1 MTLKEFNEKISQLK
15 AEGLELAKE
24 NKLPEAEAKRKEI
37 EKLEADFASA
47 KEQFAESNVLD
58 KGTNVPDDMQNV
70 QKLGEENEN
79 MEKIY
84 DASSVEYKNAF
95 LKMISGREDQITEQE
110 NTAYIHTTQNTDAVL
125 PTTMLNEIWDLVSK
139 EHSIV
144 GDVTTHKTGTVLEIV
159 KHTEV
164 VKGKAAKQTK
174 ANEGKAPTDDEQNT
188 FVKVVLSGNDFSK
201 SVELSYAEAE
211 MSIDALEKY
220 LITEIASSLGDAI
233 ADDMVSTIESGV
245 AAANVLE
252 TATANTITYDEIA
265 GAFAALKRAKNV
277 VVYCT
282 RATIYNRLATLKDTA
297 GHLIFVPSANEDADG
312 RLLGAIVKVED
323 SVADDKL
330 LIGDPKK
337 VVNNVITDVLVETD
351 KDIKAHKYIYSG
363 YERSECS
370 LIDDKAFATLTVK
383 ATS

>member
-1 MTLKEFNEKISQLK
+1 MDLQEFNEKISQLK
-15 AEGLELAKE
+15 AEGLQLAKE
-24 NKLPEAEAKRKEI
+24 NKLAEAEAKKKEI
-37 EKLEADFASA
+37 EELEAEFTKA

-58 KGTNVPDDMQNV
+58 KGTNVPNEMQNV

-95 LKMISGREDQITEQE
+95 LKMISGREEQLTEQE
-110 NTAYIHTTQNTDAVL
+110 NTAYTHTTSNTSAVL
-125 PTTMLNEIWDLVSK
+125 PTTMLNQIWDLVSK

-144 GDVTTHKTGTVLEIV
+144 GDVTTYKTGTILEIV

-164 VKGKAAKQTK
+164 VAGKAIKQTK
-174 ANEGKAPTDDEQNT
+174 ANEGKAPEDTEQNT
-188 FVKVVLSGNDFSK
+188 FVKVTLSGNDFAK
-201 SVELSYAEAE
+201 VVELSYAEAE
-211 MSIDALEKY
+211 MSIDALEQY
-220 LITEIASSLGDAI
+220 LISEIAASLGDAI
-233 ADDMVSTIESGV
+233 ADDMVSTIETGIN
-245 AAANVLE
+245 AANVQE
-252 TATANTITYDEIA
+252 TTTAGKMTYAEVA
-265 GAFAALKRAKNV
+265 KAFGSLKRAKDV

-282 RATIYNRLATLKDTA
+282 RATIYNRLATLEDTE
-297 GHLIFVPSANEDADG
+297 GHLIFVPNANEGAEG
-312 RLLGAIVKVED
+312 RLLGAIVKIED
-323 SVADDKL
+323 AVDDDVL

-351 KDIKAHKYIYSG
+351 KDISSHKYIYSG